1 VRHVNPAAEGTRYPD
16 VRFQVDPA
24 QVAAFRNV
32 FGQGSGIPV
41 TFLTLAEFAV
51 FPEVIEDPNLAL
63 DFSRVVHGGEDYEYR
78 RPLVEGETLT
88 VRTRIESIREKGHS
102 GFRTLATEFV
112 DVGGDIAATA
122 RSTMI
127 ERAG

>member
-1 VRHVNPAAEGTRYPD
+1 VNPASEGTSYPD

-24 QVAAFRNV
+24 LVAAFRSV
-32 FGQGSGIPV
+32 FGQSTGIPV

-51 FPEVIEDPNLAL
+51 FPEVVGDPNLAL
-63 DFSRVVHGGEDYEYR
+63 DFSRVVHGGQEYEYR
-78 RPLVEGETLT
+78 RPLVEGEILT
-88 VRTRIESIREKGHS
+88 VRTRIESIREKGGS
-102 GFRTLATEFV
+102 GFLTLATELV
-112 DVGGDIAATA
+112 DVEGDIAATA